1 MKTTIQPVTGLALG
15 VLLALVG
22 WYMIAG
28 GVGTA
33 QVFGWFFVVV
43 GVLSGAVNLVLMV
56 RRRR

>member
-22 WYMIAG
+22 WYMIAA

-33 QVFGWFFVVV
+33 QVFGWFFLVV

-56 RRRR
+56 RQRR